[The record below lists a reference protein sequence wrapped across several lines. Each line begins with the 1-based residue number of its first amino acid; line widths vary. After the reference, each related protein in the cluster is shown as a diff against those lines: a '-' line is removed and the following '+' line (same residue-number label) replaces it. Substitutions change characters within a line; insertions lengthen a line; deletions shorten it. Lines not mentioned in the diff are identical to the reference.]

1 MGLIFTKGDLQEVG
15 AELGKYKVGASMR
28 ITAYFL
34 LHCRLLI
41 QYREREPTSKHEIHQ
56 KLRRIYGNK

>member
-28 ITAYFL
+28 ML
-34 LHCRLLI
+34 LTFFYI
-41 QYREREPTSKHEIHQ
+41 VSS
-56 KLRRIYGNK
+56 